1 MDYYTNADVVKTGD
15 IEAIGTG
22 LVEHENVRDNDFD
35 CIMIAGT
42 EGNTYN
48 DIGTKTQIS
57 ERPYFK
63 AIMKDGNAG
72 INKIGSQI
80 DLFKV

>member
-1 MDYYTNADVVKTGD
+1 
-15 IEAIGTG
+15 
-22 LVEHENVRDNDFD
+22 
-35 CIMIAGT
+35 MIAGT